1 MGGEAS
7 EGASMKNTHN
17 SCFGQNIC
25 VDSHRNLL
33 VLGLALLVTVSFTAR
48 VIAQEADQNGL
59 SNIEIEY
66 TYPEL
71 GTVVLR
77 IGDGEL
83 GYAWTSG
90 PSAGNEAS
98 NRAYRSRKIGN
109 ELYLVNWHDPEKED
123 FVVLVI
129 DLGAS
134 MVHGT
139 AFWAYQT
146 NSPGT
151 FFGKAVISRMERF
164 ER

>member
-1 MGGEAS
+1 MTSSHDSGFS
-7 EGASMKNTHN
+7 PNVR
-17 SCFGQNIC
+17 
-25 VDSHRNLL
+25 VDNHRNLL
-33 VLGLALLVTVSFTAR
+33 VLGLVFLVTVSFIAP
-48 VIAQEADQNGL
+48 VIAQEADQNAL

-90 PSAGNEAS
+90 PSAGIEAS
-98 NRAYRSRKIGN
+98 NRAYQSRQIGD
-109 ELYLVNWHDPEKED
+109 ELYLLNWHDPENED

-129 DLGAS
+129 DLGAA

-139 AFWAYQT
+139 ALWAYQT
-146 NSPGT
+146 DSPGSL
-151 FFGKAVISRMERF
+151 FGKAAISRVERF